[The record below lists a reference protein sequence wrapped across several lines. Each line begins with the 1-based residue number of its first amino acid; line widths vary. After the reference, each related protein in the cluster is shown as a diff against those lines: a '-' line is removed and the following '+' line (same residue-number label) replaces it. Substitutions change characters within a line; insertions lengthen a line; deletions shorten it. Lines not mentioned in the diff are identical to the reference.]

1 MKCPSVSS
9 SSFSLIEVVIAIGVA
24 SFCLIAVFGL
34 LPVGVRTNQN
44 AISQT
49 AAAGIASA
57 VIADMR
63 ATPKAAPASAQFG
76 VTFGS
81 ARTLYFDNEGGFS
94 TSLNAA
100 SRYQLNITFPSNG
113 GLPYLASFAE
123 LKVSWPAGA
132 DPTKAIGSSEIFAAF
147 DRH

>member
-1 MKCPSVSS
+1 MKRFDTGSV
-9 SSFSLIEVVIAIGVA
+9 SFSLIEVVIALGVA

-34 LPVGVRTNQN
+34 LPVGVQTNQN

-49 AAAGIASA
+49 AAVGIACA

-63 ATPKAAPASAQFG
+63 ATPKMASTSAQFG
-76 VTFGS
+76 VTFGT

-94 TSLNAA
+94 ISSNGT
-100 SRYQLNITFPSNG
+100 SRYQLNITFPPNAD
-113 GLPYLASFAE
+113 LPYAATFAE
-123 LKVSWPAGA
+123 LKVSWPARA
-132 DPTKAIGSSEIFAAF
+132 DPAKAMGSTETFAAF